1 METGE
6 IKVTW
11 EKLNIL
17 FFIIIAKHSKCVKKS
32 FSALTDAKVFKNE
45 IIEEYESVDIIKRTV
60 FEELIL

>member
-1 METGE
+1 MGKVEYIVFYYNCETFE
-6 IKVTW
+6 V
-11 EKLNIL
+11 
-17 FFIIIAKHSKCVKKS
+17 CKKS